1 MTFNNSVMVK
11 EKKTTCLDPYTE
23 HLIMIIQKTQQQ
35 SQAQQCATNR
45 KKEDDSGKDLQVF
58 DSGKDGQVHLSIKCT
73 VNNLS
78 IVRLLIS
85 VKGYSSLIYE

>member
-1 MTFNNSVMVK
+1 MVK
-11 EKKTTCLDPYTE
+11 RKKTTCLDPYTE

-45 KKEDDSGKDLQVF
+45 KKEDDSGKDLKVM
-58 DSGKDGQVHLSIKCT
+58 SNKCT

-78 IVRLLIS
+78 IVCLLIS
-85 VKGYSSLIYE
+85 VKEYSSLIYEQPVLMKVCDLC